1 MKFSGIIVFLIFMFS
16 ASHAQSILTLED
28 AVNIALQ
35 KNTVFL
41 QSQENLKSFEAS
53 NKSAFG
59 ALLPA
64 VGADFSWNW
73 NRNQSSATTPG
84 LFGGSSS
91 SSLDSRS
98 YSAGIG
104 GSWTLFDGL
113 ASYANLDRSE
123 SNLEAARLNF
133 QKLKQDIMYQTLA
146 AYYDV
151 LTAKKL
157 LAVKEDDL
165 KWNRKNFEIIQERNR
180 LGSVTIADVYAQQVK
195 LGNAE
200 LEAIRAQN
208 NYETLKSNFF
218 YSLGIDVFENYE
230 FEDKTEQLLS
240 LELGEGSI
248 GSLKLEDIINQALRT
263 RQDYQSTKLSL
274 LSADESITIAKSG
287 YLPSLRNTFSF
298 GTQSDR
304 PGDLF
309 KNKSYS
315 VGLTLDIPIFSG
327 WSTDQQVQLAQIDKT
342 VKELE
347 LRDLE
352 REIKRDLLKNYL
364 DLQASEKRLEV
375 GKSNVLA
382 ASENRKI
389 EEEKYLLGATTLL
402 NVLIANSEY
411 TNAQTSY
418 ITAQFDYLKL
428 KEQLD
433 YQIGLLDS
441 SNFGKK

>member
-1 MKFSGIIVFLIFMFS
+1 MKFFRILLLLALITPS
-16 ASHAQSILTLED
+16 AFGQRVLTLEQ
-28 AVNIALQ
+28 ATQIALQ

-41 QSQENLKSFEAS
+41 QSQENLKSYEAAK
-53 NKSAFG
+53 KSAFG

-64 VGADFSWNW
+64 IGADLSWNW
-73 NRNQSSATTPG
+73 NRYESSANSSG
-84 LFGGSSS
+84 LLSGSNST
-91 SSLDSRS
+91 DSRT

-104 GSWTLFDGL
+104 GSWKLFDGL

-123 SNLEAARLNF
+123 SNLEAARMNF
-133 QKLKQDIMYQTLA
+133 MKLKQDIIYQTLS

-157 LAVKEDDL
+157 LSVKEDDL
-165 KWNRKNFEIIQERNR
+165 KWNKKNFEIIQERNR

-200 LEAIRAQN
+200 LEVIKAQN
-208 NYETLKSNFF
+208 SFETLKSNFF
-218 YSLGIDVFENYE
+218 YYLGIDVFEDYA
-230 FEDKTEQLLS
+230 FEDKADQTLS
-240 LELGEGSI
+240 MELGEGSI
-248 GSLKLEDIINQALRT
+248 GGLKLDDLVNQALKT
-263 RQDYQSTKLSL
+263 RYDYKSSKLSL
-274 LSADESITIAKSG
+274 NSAEESITIAQSG
-287 YLPSLRNTFSF
+287 YLPSLRNNFSF
-298 GTQSDR
+298 NTQAGS

-309 KNKSYS
+309 ENKNYS
-315 VGLTLDIPIFSG
+315 FGLTLDIPIFSG
-327 WSTDQQVQLAQIDKT
+327 WSTDQQVQLAKIDKS
-342 VKELE
+342 VRELE

-411 TNAQTSY
+411 TNAQSGY

-428 KEQLD
+428 KEQLE

-441 SNFGKK
+441 SKFENK

>member
-1 MKFSGIIVFLIFMFS
+1 MKFSVILLLLTLSTTGLW
-16 ASHAQSILTLED
+16 AQKVLTLEN
-28 AVNIALQ
+28 AIQIALQ
-35 KNTVFL
+35 KNSVFL
-41 QSQENLKSFEAS
+41 KSQENLKSFEAAK
-53 NKSAFG
+53 KSAFG
-59 ALLPA
+59 AMLPA
-64 VGADFSWNW
+64 IGADVSWSWN
-73 NRNQSSATTPG
+73 RSE
-84 LFGGSSS
+84 GSSS
-91 SSLDSRS
+91 FSGSTTTDSRS
-98 YSAGIG
+98 YSAGVG

-113 ASYANLDRSE
+113 ANYARMDRSE
-123 SNLEAARLNF
+123 SSLEAARLEF
-133 QKLKQDIMYQTLA
+133 KKLKQDIIYQTLS

-151 LTAKKL
+151 LSAKKL
-157 LAVKEDDL
+157 LMVKEDDL
-165 KWNRKNFEIIQERNR
+165 KWNKKNYEIIQERNR

-200 LEAIRAQN
+200 LEVIRAQN
-208 NYETLKSNFF
+208 SFETLKSNFF
-218 YSLGIDVFENYE
+218 YALGIDVFEDYQ
-230 FEDKTEQLLS
+230 FEDKADQLLS
-240 LELGEGSI
+240 VELGEGSI
-248 GSLKLEDIINQALRT
+248 SGLKLDDLVNQALKT
-263 RQDYQSTKLSL
+263 RYDYQSSKLSL
-274 LSADESITIAKSG
+274 QSAEESITIAKSG
-287 YLPSLRNTFSF
+287 YLPSLRNNF
-298 GTQSDR
+298 GLNTQAGS

-309 KNKSYS
+309 KNKNYNF
-315 VGLTLDIPIFSG
+315 GLTLDIPLFSG
-327 WSTDQQVQLAQIDKT
+327 WSTDQQVELARIDKS
-342 VKELE
+342 VREIE

-418 ITAQFDYLKL
+418 ITSQFDYLKL

-441 SNFGKK
+441 SKFEKK